1 MPVHEPLAQLPPDE
15 ATLAHMPNAS
25 VDERIWQ
32 VVGSIPKGAVAT
44 YGQVAAMAGL
54 QRGARRVGRTLA
66 ALPANTRLPWHR
78 VVNAQGRV
86 SLTGAAGRHQQAR
99 LRDEGI
105 DIRDDRI
112 SLARFRWTP

>member
-1 MPVHEPLAQLPPDE
+1 
-15 ATLAHMPNAS
+15 MPNAS

-32 VVGSIPKGAVAT
+32 VVGSIPRGTVAT
-44 YGQVAAMAGL
+44 YGQVAELAGL
-54 QRGARRVGRTLA
+54 PRGARRVGRTLA
-66 ALPANTRLPWHR
+66 SLPAGTRLPWHR

-86 SLTGAAGRHQQAR
+86 SLSGAAARHQRDR
-99 LRDEGI
+99 LRSEGI